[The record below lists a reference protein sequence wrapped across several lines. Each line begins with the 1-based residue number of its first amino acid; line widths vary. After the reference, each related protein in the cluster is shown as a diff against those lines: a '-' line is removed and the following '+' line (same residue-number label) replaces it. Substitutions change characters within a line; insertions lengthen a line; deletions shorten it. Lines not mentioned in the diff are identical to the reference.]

1 LIGAQR
7 QYCCVKSHAV
17 DIAIILSGSQNP
29 RNACAVTIIVAKRP
43 TRACYI
49 PRLGMDS
56 ALKFVAIWLN
66 P

>member
-1 LIGAQR
+1 
-7 QYCCVKSHAV
+7 V
-17 DIAIILSGSQNP
+17 DIAIILSGSQNA